1 MITVREERPEDIADI
16 HRMNREAF
24 GQDAEA
30 DLVDRLRAQ
39 AKTTLSLVAEQDG
52 RIVGH
57 ILFSPV
63 MIEAA
68 AGTVTLQGL
77 APMAVLPS
85 HQKQGIGSRLVAR
98 ALAIL
103 KAAGHRGIVVLG
115 HPAYYP
121 RFGFVPASTYGIRC
135 AYDAPDEAFMALEL
149 TPGALKGCSG
159 LAKFEPEFAEI

>member
-1 MITVREERPEDIADI
+1 
-16 HRMNREAF
+16 
-24 GQDAEA
+24 
-30 DLVDRLRAQ
+30 
-39 AKTTLSLVAEQDG
+39 VAEQDG

-68 AGTVTLQGL
+68 AGTVTVQGL
-77 APMAVLPS
+77 APMAVLPL

-103 KAAGHRGIVVLG
+103 KAAGRRGIVVLG
-115 HPAYYP
+115 HPGYYP

-135 AYDAPDEAFMALEL
+135 AYNIPDEAFMALEL
-149 TPGALKGCSG
+149 TPGAIKGCSG
-159 LAKFEPEFAEI
+159 LAKFQPEFAGV